1 MSILR
6 PALLVFILLSLIT
19 GAAYPLLVTGLA
31 QAIFPWQAN
40 GSLIEVSGQPRGSE
54 LIGQAFTRPADFQG
68 RPSATADAPYN
79 ALASAGSNL
88 AASNPA
94 LDHLFA
100 ERIAA
105 LRAANPQAS
114 REVPSDLMTASAS
127 GLDPEISA
135 TAAYWQ
141 AARVAQARNIPL
153 AEVNALIAQHISQP
167 LLKFTGEATVNVFM
181 LNLALEQKNAQS
193 TR

>member
-1 MSILR
+1 MSLLR

-40 GSLIEVSGQPRGSE
+40 GSLIAVSGQVRGSE
-54 LIGQAFTRPADFQG
+54 LIGQAFTNPADFHG

-94 LDHLFA
+94 LDRQFA
-100 ERIAA
+100 ERVAV

-114 REVPSDLMTASAS
+114 REVPLDLITASGS
-127 GLDPEISA
+127 GLDPDISPA
-135 TAAYWQ
+135 AAYWQ
-141 AARVAQARNIPL
+141 AARVAQARAMPL
-153 AEVNALIAQHISQP
+153 AEVNALIKQHIHQP
-167 LLKFTGEATVNVFM
+167 VMKFTGEATVNVLM
-181 LNLALEQKNAQS
+181 LNLALQQKHAQS
-193 TR
+193 IR